1 MLKKVKY
8 FSNYFKAHQSL
19 HWRVVAR
26 EYVSGVI
33 TVHVGKDQLIEIESK
48 LFRIPPLFEESNAVP
63 IATCSSFDQAKELCD
78 ELEKLPNTVRE
89 LFNSNT
95 IKVKSLS
102 EVNLSDLDSS
112 DDSYTLYVDPNCSNE
127 FFREV

>member
-19 HWRVVAR
+19 HWRVIAK
-26 EYVSGVI
+26 ECAHGVI
-33 TVHVGKDQLIEIESK
+33 AVNVGKDQLIEIESK
-48 LFRIPPLFEESNAVP
+48 LFRIPPLFEEPNVIP

-78 ELEKLPNTVRE
+78 ELEKLPSTVRE
-89 LFNSNT
+89 LFNSNS
-95 IKVKSLS
+95 IRVNPLS
-102 EVNLSDLDSS
+102 EVNLSDLENS
-112 DDSYTLYVDPNCSNE
+112 DDSCTLYVDPNCSSE